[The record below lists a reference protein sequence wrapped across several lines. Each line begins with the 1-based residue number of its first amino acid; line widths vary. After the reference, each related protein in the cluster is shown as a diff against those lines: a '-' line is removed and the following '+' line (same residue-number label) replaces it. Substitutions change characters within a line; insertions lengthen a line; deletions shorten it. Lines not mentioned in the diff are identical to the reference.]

1 MIPFEFCSI
10 CFFIQSDILEIRT
23 EKSFQFCSELKL
35 VLFSGHNANS
45 AVWSRW
51 CLWLPPAANM
61 CYFWSWSTLFQ
72 VTLFV
77 MIHVIAFFKKKKH
90 IRHLPKHVVNS
101 LQLWKW
107 KHLLGGFKID
117 FVISLNQ
124 VGHITELVSQIKCHQ
139 LIFMM
144 RLFIKPL
151 FCHNTN
157 SANVLYTLFWYMYYK
172 LFLYQT

>member
-1 MIPFEFCSI
+1 
-10 CFFIQSDILEIRT
+10 
-23 EKSFQFCSELKL
+23 
-35 VLFSGHNANS
+35 
-45 AVWSRW
+45 
-51 CLWLPPAANM
+51 M

-77 MIHVIAFFKKKKH
+77 MIHVIAFLSTDIIFKRRNTFA
-90 IRHLPKHVVNS
+90 IFPSTQFNS
-101 LQLWKW
+101 LQLRKW
-107 KHLLGGFKID
+107 KHPLGGFKFD

-139 LIFMM
+139 LIFMK
-144 RLFIKPL
+144 RPFTIKPL

-172 LFLYQT
+172 LFLCQTHAYQSLACENVINTNFSELFSLKRIYVKYKNAILSLIVCFFHIWKD